1 MSLAAD
7 PCNTLI
13 RELLEWIGPSPR
25 PYAETLEAWKDV
37 LSKTARVEEANDRR
51 LLVRHRAP
59 VRPPTLGEAPLR
71 STSGPMRGGREA
83 AWL

>member
-25 PYAETLEAWKDV
+25 PYAETLEAWSTSCPRLPV
-37 LSKTARVEEANDRR
+37 WEEANDRG
-51 LLVRHRAP
+51 LVVRHRAP
-59 VRPPTLGEAPLR
+59 VRPTLGEAPLR
-71 STSGPMRGGREA
+71 STSGPVRGGREA
-83 AWL
+83 AWF

>member
-7 PCNTLI
+7 PCDTLI

-25 PYAETLEAWKDV
+25 PYAETLEAWRTLCPRLPAWK
-37 LSKTARVEEANDRR
+37 EANDRGVV
-51 LLVRHRAP
+51 VRHRAP
-59 VRPPTLGEAPLR
+59 VRPTLEEASLR
-71 STSGPMRGGREA
+71 PASGLIRGGREA